1 MFLPPKTFLF
11 FQTGV
16 SFLSFTNA
24 CNNSFRDSSSF
35 AKKSFFVFLTFDT
48 IKLMAEAVDDDNS
61 LVASLNVPKN
71 VFESSFTFWSSFLS
85 TKSAFGCICIWGL
98 SVEKFSS
105 GRVGNI
111 CSFLAC
117 MPSLGFFGKN
127 FRSGIFGLLSK
138 GLFNE
143 ERLVTKLLQRKGS
156 EDKGRWFAGSV
167 LAVKFAPCSELYAL
181 IFSAEDR
188 GFSWSLTRFNEVF
201 VTPLS
206 FLLLPSLYEKT
217 RKKRRRTDVILS
229 GITIKRRYLLYEFG
243 IIEVILWLG

>member
-1 MFLPPKTFLF
+1 MILPPKTFLF

-24 CNNSFRDSSSF
+24 CNNSFLDSSSF
-35 AKKSFFVFLTFDT
+35 AKKSFFVFLTLDT
-48 IKLMAEAVDDDNS
+48 IKLMADAVDDDNS
-61 LVASLNVPKN
+61 LVASLNVPRN
-71 VFESSFTFWSSFLS
+71 VFEVSSLTFWSSS
-85 TKSAFGCICIWGL
+85 TKSTFVCTWIWGL
-98 SVEKFSS
+98 VLQKLSS
-105 GRVGNI
+105 GRVGSI
-111 CSFLAC
+111 CNFLAC
-117 MPSLGFFGKN
+117 MPSFGFFCKN
-127 FRSGIFGLLSK
+127 FRSGILGLFSK

-156 EDKGRWFAGSV
+156 EDEGRWFAGSV
-167 LAVKFAPCSELYAL
+167 LAVKFAPCNALYAL

-229 GITIKRRYLLYEFG
+229 GITIERRYFSYEFG
-243 IIEVILWLG
+243 IIEVILW